1 MKQKIQNV
9 KRRIIIN
16 SLSRLCLITAAAFG
30 MATASNYG
38 NYQSYWN
45 GTIFAVQSLDFNIL
59 AHTLPTKLSYSLLQG
74 EVEELQRTLNS
85 NNGLFGLVITDCQRS
100 EKDCPSQ
107 KILYSSNSSRRWK
120 KQLNPKNLPNHPYD
134 LLRDPPPLLAEA
146 QYVDLRNSNPT
157 PTQRTNSGKIIGR
170 VYYIRGVPP
179 TFTQD
184 YGYWMLHPL
193 NLKGSRVIY
202 SLTAALFLTGGFTV
216 WVIIEAV
223 LYAKRKQREQLQQEA
238 RELQQQLEEKI
249 QQIPSLITQ
258 REQARAELERYQDE
272 QQQRTQELEEAI
284 AVYDTQLATSQQQQE
299 QSLQTLQQLQEEL
312 TEAIESQTEVQEQI
326 QERERE
332 IATLRQLHRTQERE
346 KQEKTRILELLRQDL
361 QDTQRR
367 ESQTRRQTDKLNK
380 MIAELTRDRD
390 LAQQQSRALE
400 EQLTEIPD
408 INQLAAALE
417 AARTESDLVKE
428 QARDFEIYVIE
439 ENERLQTQNQLLSN
453 EIRAAKSKIWHL
465 ENIVETYHIQSADEN
480 QESEGCDGDTRLNL
494 AWSKL
499 PSISGR
505 EAIRALERLGFIKDR
520 QSGSHVILKKTITR
534 EVVCVVP
541 FHPDLALGTLKSV
554 LEQAQVTADE
564 LIENL

>member
-1 MKQKIQNV
+1 MKPKLQNV
-9 KRRIIIN
+9 KHPIILN
-16 SLSRLCLITAAAFG
+16 GLSRLCFITAAAFG

-100 EKDCPSQ
+100 EKDCSNQ
-107 KILYSSNSSRRWK
+107 KILYSSNSSRKWK
-120 KQLNPKNLPNHPYD
+120 EQLNQKDLPNHPYD

-146 QYVDLRNSNPT
+146 QYVDLSNSKPSL
-157 PTQRTNSGKIIGR
+157 TQRTNSGKIIGR

-179 TFTQD
+179 TFAED

-202 SLTAALFLTGGFTV
+202 SLTAALFLTGGFAV
-216 WVIIEAV
+216 WAIIEAV

-238 RELQQQLEEKI
+238 RELQQQLDEKI

-258 REQARAELERYQDE
+258 REQARGELERYQYE

-284 AVYDTQLATSQQQQE
+284 AIYDTQLATSQQQQE

-312 TEAIESQTEVQEQI
+312 SEAIESQTEAQEQI
-326 QERERE
+326 QKREEE
-332 IATLRQLHRTQERE
+332 IATLRQLHSIQERE
-346 KQEKTRILELLRQDL
+346 KHEKTRILERLRQDL

-367 ESQTRRQTDKLNK
+367 ESETKRQTDKLTK

-390 LAQQQSRALE
+390 LAQQQSRDLE
-400 EQLTEIPD
+400 EQLTEMPN

-417 AARTESDLVKE
+417 TARTESDRVKK
-428 QARDFEIYVIE
+428 QARDFEIYVLE
-439 ENERLQTQNQLLSN
+439 ENERLQAHNQILTN
-453 EIRAAKSKIWHL
+453 EIRATRSKIWHL
-465 ENIVETYHIQSADEN
+465 ENLVQTYNIEIAGEN
-480 QESEGCDGDTRLNL
+480 QEGEGCDEEARIKLT
-494 AWSKL
+494 WSKL

-505 EAIRALERLGFIKDR
+505 EAIRALERLGFTKDR
-520 QSGSHVILKKTITR
+520 QNGSHVILKKIIPR

-541 FHPDLALGTLKSV
+541 FHPELALGTLKSV
-554 LEQAQVTADE
+554 LEQAQVTADD

>member
-1 MKQKIQNV
+1 MKTKIQEV
-9 KRRIIIN
+9 KHRIIIN

-30 MATASNYG
+30 MATGSNYG

-74 EVEELQRTLNS
+74 EVEELQRKLNS

-100 EKDCPSQ
+100 EKDCPNQ
-107 KILYSSNSSRRWK
+107 KILYSSNSSRKWT
-120 KQLNPKNLPNHPYD
+120 KQLNQKDLPNHPYD
-134 LLRDPPPLLAEA
+134 LLRDPPPLLAAA
-146 QYVDLRNSNPT
+146 QYVDLSNSKPT
-157 PTQRTNSGKIIGR
+157 STQRTNSGKIIGR

-179 TFTQD
+179 TFAED

-202 SLTAALFLTGGFTV
+202 SLTAALFLTGGFAV
-216 WVIIEAV
+216 WAIIEAV
-223 LYAKRKQREQLQQEA
+223 LYAKRKQREQLKQEA
-238 RELQQQLEEKI
+238 RELQQQLDEKI

-258 REQARAELERYQDE
+258 REQARAELERYQYE

-284 AVYDTQLATSQQQQE
+284 AIYDTQLATSQQQQE

-312 TEAIESQTEVQEQI
+312 SEAIESQTEAQEQI
-326 QERERE
+326 QEREEE
-332 IATLRQLHRTQERE
+332 IATLRELHRTQERE
-346 KQEKTRILELLRQDL
+346 KQEKTRILERLRQDL

-367 ESQTRRQTDKLNK
+367 ESQTKCQTDKLTE

-417 AARTESDLVKE
+417 NARTESDRVKK
-428 QARDFEIYVIE
+428 QARDFEIYVLE
-439 ENERLQTQNQLLSN
+439 ENERLQTHNQILSN
-453 EIRAAKSKIWHL
+453 EIRATKSKIWHL
-465 ENIVETYHIQSADEN
+465 ENLVQTYNIEIRGEH
-480 QESEGCDGDTRLNL
+480 QEGEGCDEDTRFKL

-505 EAIRALERLGFIKDR
+505 EAIRALERLGFINDR
-520 QSGSHVILKKTITR
+520 QNGSHVILKKIIPR

-541 FHPDLALGTLKSV
+541 FHSELALGTLKSV

-564 LIENL
+564 LIKNL